1 MVTFPE
7 VPLGILLFCVCVIT
21 IGAVQVGYPGLPS
34 PPHIRVLRGTG
45 ARVGCGLVAA
55 GRAVQTELIVER
67 LSWAAAENPEGLG
80 SQAPVP
86 VAERVQRGH
95 PGFLAGRGG
104 AETHPSL
111 PRSVAGLL
119 SPLHP

>member
-21 IGAVQVGYPGLPS
+21 IGAVQVGCPGLPS

-80 SQAPVP
+80 SQAPCP
-86 VAERVQRGH
+86 
-95 PGFLAGRGG
+95 
-104 AETHPSL
+104 L
-111 PRSVAGLL
+111 PRGYSGATRGSWQGGVELRPTPVCPGA
-119 SPLHP
+119 

>member
-21 IGAVQVGYPGLPS
+21 IGAVQVGCPGLPS
-34 PPHIRVLRGTG
+34 PPRIRVLRGTG

-55 GRAVQTELIVER
+55 GRVVQTELVVEH
-67 LSWAAAENPEGLG
+67 LSWAPAENPEGLG

-86 VAERVQRGH
+86 IAERVQRGH
-95 PGFLAGRGG
+95 PGFLAGRGV
-104 AETHPSL
+104 AETHPTL
-111 PRSVAGLL
+111 PSSVAGFL